1 MGGAGSSFIGNV
13 VENFIGVN
21 GNIPFAAAF
30 ATVPL
35 IVMAVYLV
43 IAKRLGAFE
52 AL

>member
-1 MGGAGSSFIGNV
+1 V
-13 VENFIGVN
+13 VETSIGVN
-21 GNIPFAAAF
+21 GNVPLAAAF

-35 IVMAVYLV
+35 IVMAIYLV